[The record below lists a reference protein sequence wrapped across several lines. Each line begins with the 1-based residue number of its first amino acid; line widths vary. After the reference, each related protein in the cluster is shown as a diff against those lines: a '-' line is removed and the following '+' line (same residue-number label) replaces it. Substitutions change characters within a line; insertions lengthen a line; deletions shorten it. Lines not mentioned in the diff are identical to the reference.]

1 MSTTCQVGG
10 DPVRSHVDEPGPQYV
25 RVMAVGGGGGGAVSG
40 RGKTIEKLPHLRLG
54 TEWLSP
60 V

>member
-25 RVMAVGGGGGGAVSG
+25 RVMAGGAVAG